1 MRDPFRHTGLD
12 HGDGENHGP
21 EVAVSTPNVMPKE
34 NHSLRYLVTG
44 ANRGIGL
51 AFARHLSERGDQV
64 LATARHPE
72 KARGLADEK
81 SIASLARR
89 IADQP
94 LDVLINNAGIGD
106 AGPRFGHVSIEEL
119 EQAFRV
125 NAIGPVAVTQALLP
139 SLRAGQRR
147 TVVNLSS
154 GLASISENES
164 GGWIAYR
171 ASKAALNQL
180 TRTAAGELKKENFI
194 CIAIC
199 PGWVKSDMGGPAASV
214 SPADSVAAT
223 LDVIDR
229 LEPSDTGRFL
239 DRLGKDIPW

>member
-1 MRDPFRHTGLD
+1 
-12 HGDGENHGP
+12 
-21 EVAVSTPNVMPKE
+21 MPKK
-34 NHSLRYLVTG
+34 NQPLSYLVTG

-51 AFARHLSERGDQV
+51 AFARRLSERGDTV
-64 LATARHPE
+64 IATARHPE
-72 KARGLADEK
+72 KARDLAKLSLRLEQLDVADKK

-89 IADQP
+89 IEDEP
-94 LDVLINNAGIGD
+94 LDVLINNAAIGE
-106 AGPRFGHVSIEEL
+106 AGPEFGRLSMEEL
-119 EQAFRV
+119 DQAFRV

-139 SLRAGQRR
+139 NLRAGQRR

-199 PGWVKSDMGGPAASV
+199 PGWVKTDMGGPAASV